1 MPCAPPLRLLLH
13 SHAFEFSARHGLEWW
28 QFDMTWLCICLL
40 EKLGLAT
47 NIKLPTE
54 KQKARLA
61 FPAGGHA

>member
-1 MPCAPPLRLLLH
+1 
-13 SHAFEFSARHGLEWW
+13 
-28 QFDMTWLCICLL
+28 MTWLTICAL

-61 FPAGGHA
+61 FPQAAAQ